1 MDMALWLLLAC
12 GSACMALSAFLPAQ
26 ASRMGRIDTLELRR
40 RRLMTDV
47 LAANASSAG
56 GNLAHR
62 VTPESASGSPE

>member
-1 MDMALWLLLAC
+1 
-12 GSACMALSAFLPAQ
+12 
-26 ASRMGRIDTLELRR
+26 MGRIDTLELRR